1 MSFDFE
7 IESTKIFLEHFN
19 KKYHFDFQINLENRK
34 IDDDVDVTAESK
46 NLNRKI
52 YIQVT
57 RAQAE
62 NIKWGHFNSVA
73 YKKGERGKVCELNLV
88 EAVKSAMEKKAASYP
103 VARQQELILLIVDE
117 FPFAGNQEV
126 TSERLFNRLPENNFK
141 AVYLISRPQSS
152 GEKYVLL
159 LQRTDLLDDLKN
171 ERREDNQ

>member
-7 IESTKIFLEHFN
+7 IESVHIFLDEFN
-19 KKYHFDFQINLENRK
+19 KRYHLDFQINSENRK
-34 IDDDVDVTAESK
+34 IDDDIDVTAESK

-62 NIKWGHFNSVA
+62 NIKWGRFNSA
-73 YKKGERGKVCELNLV
+73 KYKKGEGGKVCDLNLV
-88 EAVKSAMEKKAASYP
+88 EAVIGAVEKKAASYP
-103 VARQQELILLIVDE
+103 VVRQQELILLIVDE
-117 FPFAGNQEV
+117 FSCDRNQEV
-126 TSERLFNRLPENNFK
+126 TSVRLFNQLPENNFK

-159 LQRTDLLDDLKN
+159 LQRTDLLDEIRD
-171 ERREDNQ
+171 QG